1 MTRLKVALHILLWR
15 RPFKMQKNTIEI
27 LEWDS
32 RFFGYPVARITL
44 DQEGSDKL
52 EHLFLNLESWKFRV
66 TYFFVPPQEKELIN
80 RITNKGGILVD
91 QKVVF
96 SKKTEKHNQYSNDII
111 EFQGIDINERLI
123 ELVLQAGKY
132 SRFRLDRNFN
142 KKEYQRLYIEWLSKS
157 IKKVIAFKTLVAKKG
172 SDIVG
177 ITTLGDNTQFA
188 DIGLV
193 AVDEHFHGQGI
204 GYDLIHSADNVANER
219 GIKEIKVVTQFD
231 NKGACRLYEKCHF
244 HIGKITN
251 IYHFWQ

>member
-1 MTRLKVALHILLWR
+1 MKI
-15 RPFKMQKNTIEI
+15 NTIET

-32 RFFGYPVARITL
+32 QFFGYPVARITL
-44 DQEGSDKL
+44 DKESSDYL
-52 EHLFLNLESWKFRV
+52 DDIFLNIESEKFRV
-66 TYFFVPPQEKELIN
+66 TYFYVPPEEKELIN
-80 RITNKGGILVD
+80 RITKKGGILVD

-96 SKKTEKHNQYSNDII
+96 SKKTEKHNKYSNDII
-111 EFQGIDINERLI
+111 EFQGIDLNEKLI

-177 ITTLGDNTQFA
+177 ITTLGENTQFA

-193 AVDEHFHGQGI
+193 AVDERFHGQGI
-204 GYDLIHSADNVANER
+204 GCDLIHSADNVANEK

-244 HIGKITN
+244 HIEKITN

>member
-1 MTRLKVALHILLWR
+1 
-15 RPFKMQKNTIEI
+15 MQKNKIET

-32 RFFGYPVARITL
+32 RFFGYLVARITL

-52 EHLFLNLESWKFRV
+52 DHLFLNLESEKFRV
-66 TYFFVPPQEKELIN
+66 TYFYVPPEEKELIN
-80 RITNKGGILVD
+80 RITKKGGILVD

-96 SKKTEKHNQYSNDII
+96 SKTTERHNQYSNDII

-132 SRFRLDRNFN
+132 SRFRLDENFN

-157 IKKVIAFKTLVAKKG
+157 IKKEIAFKTLVAKNG
-172 SDIVG
+172 SDIIG
-177 ITTLGDNTQFA
+177 ITTLGEKTRFA

-204 GYDLIHSADNVANER
+204 GCDLIHSADTLAYEK
-219 GIKEIKVVTQFD
+219 GIKEIKVVTQFE

-244 HIGKITN
+244 HIEKITH
-251 IYHFWQ
+251 IYHYWQ